1 LDVLRLQYLF
11 GVVEI
16 RLALFSAHFS
26 YSFCNS
32 YGPVKF
38 IEVATSHPLYAKK
51 EPSKNPD
58 MFKGAKKIGKL
69 LLVFLTDSVFC
80 CFEHSF

>member
-11 GVVEI
+11 GVAEI
-16 RLALFSAHFS
+16 CPALFSARFS
-26 YSFCNS
+26 YIFCNS

-51 EPSKNPD
+51 TSKNPD
-58 MFKGAKKIGKL
+58 MFKGGKKNRQVAASFLDRFCL
-69 LLVFLTDSVFC
+69 LLF
-80 CFEHSF
+80 